1 MAEFK
6 ITDPEIIRKL
16 DALTEAQR
24 QAVADQLEADLKAV
38 HSLMAEAKAVM
49 GAPAPWNLFLDD
61 LRDPP
66 PGREWVVCRST
77 EEALA
82 AVAERGMPAFA
93 SLDHDLG
100 GEDTGMVFLRRLAA
114 EHWDGRSPPPESTVH
129 SANPVGKMN
138 IISFMDSWRRSS
150 SFIQGLGPRGGE

>member
-24 QAVADQLEADLKAV
+24 QAVADQLEGDLRAV
-38 HSLMAEAKAVM
+38 HSVVAEAKAAM

-82 AVAERGMPAFA
+82 AVAERGMPVFA

-100 GEDTGMVFLRRLAA
+100 GDDTTMVFLRRLAA

>member
-1 MAEFK
+1 LEWRK
-6 ITDPEIIRKL
+6 INPDIFGSMI
-16 DALTEAQR
+16 
-24 QAVADQLEADLKAV
+24 QAVTDDDERGALGMHYTSVPNILKV
-38 HSLMAEAKAVM
+38 LN
-49 GAPAPWNLFLDD
+49 PLFLDD

-82 AVAERGMPAFA
+82 AVAERGMPTFA

-100 GEDTGMVFLRRLAA
+100 GDDTAMVFLRRLAA
-114 EHWDGRSPPPESTVH
+114 EHWDGISPPPESTVH